1 MRWIIRSLKI
11 KISIIG
17 TLIFI
22 YGISEGLSLNP
33 KAQIVADITFSIS
46 PGEEKEFYY
55 KFAEGDTIIFN
66 AWVGSGNDISE
77 VSIKKYPSSVIFSS
91 MATRTV
97 ENKSIFVEKNA
108 VYVFSFKNTSLFNQK
123 VYKFTIHRIP
133 TKEEFQNFNTS
144 VEWET
149 IYDTTYVTRIESVL
163 IKVDTIVEEVVNTQ
177 TKIGAQSTSTI
188 KVILPEGTLHWA
200 YWIGVGQEAIE
211 GLKRMGQELSQVGAI
226 VGDPVTAFALGMVPS
241 LFTLHQGLDISYSFE
256 QYKGGEWVS
265 FKRGSRVVTD
275 YAKMEYP
282 KSGVFYIRLDNS
294 YSVFT
299 SKLVAVKV
307 VAVRLIPQYDIRQV
321 KEPNITIRKVPRL
334 D

>member
-1 MRWIIRSLKI
+1 M
-11 KISIIG
+11 IG
-17 TLIFI
+17 ALIFI

-55 KFAEGDTIIFN
+55 KFAQGDTIIFN
-66 AWVGSGNDISE
+66 AWVKSGNDISE

-108 VYVFSFKNTSLFNQK
+108 VYVFSFKNTSLYNKK

-133 TKEEFQNFNTS
+133 TKEEFQDFNTS

-149 IYDTTYVTRIESVL
+149 IYDTTYVTKIESVL

-177 TKIGAQSTSTI
+177 TKVKAQSTSTI
-188 KVILPEGTLHWA
+188 QVNLPERTSHWA

-211 GLKRMGQELSQVGAI
+211 GLERMSEEVSKLLAGKAILGAASI
-226 VGDPVTAFALGMVPS
+226 SPVAAFALGMVPS